1 MGRDYAGGG
10 RSRLFTPRASF
21 KCFNS
26 SSSVAKSTPQ
36 TWQVRAPSCREGFGV
51 AAIVAGTG
59 IIGAVLAGLVVS
71 TIVLANYSDRRH
83 WVIGLL
89 LDRCEIQDESVGRE
103 RR

>member
-1 MGRDYAGGG
+1 M
-10 RSRLFTPRASF
+10 
-21 KCFNS
+21 
-26 SSSVAKSTPQ
+26 
-36 TWQVRAPSCREGFGV
+36 